1 MPAKKAPSYL
11 VHLWPGR
18 GLVLSS
24 AIRATPHRHAALQL
38 TVGLDGPFRA
48 RIKGSPWTES
58 SALVLAKDA
67 VHELD
72 GQGHIQAN
80 LYVEP
85 HSGLGRILQ
94 AKYLGGRLWGPLP
107 DLALAPWKRKL
118 LGLLRKAST
127 EKEAHS
133 LFRQVAEFLAGM
145 DLVQNAL
152 DSRVLKALQV
162 FEGLEDKKIS
172 AADLAKQVHLSE
184 SRLSHLFHEH
194 LGLPIRRYLLWLKVL
209 DACNQVNGRANI
221 TEAAHAAGFT
231 DAAHFTHTARQ
242 LLGISPGM
250 LFQNRSFV
258 QVRVGR
264 FLQP

>member
-1 MPAKKAPSYL
+1 MPVKAPSYL

-24 AIRATPHRHAALQL
+24 AIQATAHRHAALQL
-38 TVGLDGPFRA
+38 TLGLNGPFRV
-48 RIKGSPWTES
+48 RVKGGTWSLS

-72 GQGHIQAN
+72 GQGRIQAN

-85 HSGLGRILQ
+85 HSRLGRTLQ
-94 AKYLGGRLWGPLP
+94 AKYLGTKLWGPLP
-107 DLALAPWKRKL
+107 ELALEPWKKKL
-118 LGLLRKAST
+118 LQHLKKPLP
-127 EKEAHS
+127 EAAVYG
-133 LFRQVAEFLAGM
+133 LFRQVAEFLAGVDSM
-145 DLVQNAL
+145 QGAL
-152 DSRVLKALQV
+152 DERVAKALTV

-184 SRLSHLFHEH
+184 SRLSHLFQEH
-194 LGLPIRRYLLWLKVL
+194 LGLPIRRDLLWLKVL
-209 DACNQVNGRANI
+209 DACDQVNGSANI

-231 DAAHFTHTARQ
+231 DAAHFTHSARQ

-258 QVRVGR
+258 RVIVGR
-264 FLQP
+264 ELQA